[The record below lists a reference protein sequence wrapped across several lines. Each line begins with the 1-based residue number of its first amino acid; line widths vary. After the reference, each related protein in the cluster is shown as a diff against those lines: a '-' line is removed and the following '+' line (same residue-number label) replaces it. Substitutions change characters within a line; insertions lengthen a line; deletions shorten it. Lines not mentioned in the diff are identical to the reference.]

1 MLNEATVSVMYGLKL
16 HGMAKGFEQR
26 LGSAKNAGIS
36 HGEFVGLLM
45 EDEKLYRENRRLQ
58 RLLGKARLRQPAAM
72 EDINY
77 RHARGLSRQVMAELS
92 GSRWLET
99 HRTVVLTGPTGIGKS
114 YLACALGNHGAR
126 AGFTVQYYRA
136 ARLFEQLMQAR
147 GDGTHLKLLAK
158 LAKVQLLIIDDLM
171 MTPMTED
178 ERRDFFE
185 IVEDRYECSAT
196 VVSSQCPANR
206 WHEGIGDETI
216 ADAIC
221 DRLFHNAYK
230 IELKGPSIREEKQ
243 KGTYSEGKD
252 EGDLESGV
260 KKR

>member
-1 MLNEATVSVMYGLKL
+1 MYGLKL

-26 LGSAKNAGIS
+26 LSSVKNAGIS

-72 EDINY
+72 EDVDY
-77 RHARGLSRQVMAELS
+77 RHTRGLSRQVMAELS

-99 HRTVVLTGPTGIGKS
+99 HRTVILTGSTGTGKS

-136 ARLFEQLMQAR
+136 SRLFEQLLQAR
-147 GDGTHLKLLAK
+147 GDGTHLKLL
-158 LAKVQLLIIDDLM
+158 
-171 MTPMTED
+171 TPMTD
-178 ERRDFFE
+178 NERRDFFE
-185 IVEDRYECSAT
+185 IVEERYECSSMVIA
-196 VVSSQCPANR
+196 SQCPVTR

-230 IELKGPSIREEKQ
+230 IELTGPSIREEEE
-243 KGTYSEGKD
+243 KGSRSEGK
-252 EGDLESGV
+252 GGGNLESGA
-260 KKR
+260 KKS